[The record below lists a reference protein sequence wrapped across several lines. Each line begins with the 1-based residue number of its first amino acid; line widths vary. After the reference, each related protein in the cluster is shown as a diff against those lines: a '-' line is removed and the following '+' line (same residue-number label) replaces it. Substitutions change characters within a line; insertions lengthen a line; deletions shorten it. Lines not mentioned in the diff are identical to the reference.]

1 MKGEKILPDYEI
13 VHSQREMAERSEYY
27 DVLSSF
33 SFIGLTLDVAC
44 GDGWIEQKNPTAI
57 STDFALN
64 ALIRAK
70 NNGAQ
75 YIVRSDPHNLTFK
88 NESFKSL
95 IILGS
100 LEHFQFPEKVLE
112 EVHRILKPKSFLI
125 LTVDIKHSVFYSALL
140 KLGLFFR
147 RPTKTFKEQPLEKK
161 MTRKGV
167 ITLLKRKN
175 FETLFVGQYVGAEKP
190 IGYYLKFLSS
200 MSNHLPKITWHKID
214 LFISTKN

>member
-1 MKGEKILPDYEI
+1 MKAEKILSDYEI
-13 VHSQREMAERSEYY
+13 VHSQRAMAERSEYY
-27 DVLSSF
+27 DILSSF

-44 GDGWIEQKNPTAI
+44 GDGWIEQRNPNVIA
-57 STDFALN
+57 TDFALN

-75 YIVRSDPHNLTFK
+75 FIVRSDAHNLPFK
-88 NESFKSL
+88 NEVFKSL

-112 EVHRILKPKSFLI
+112 EAYRILKPKSFLI
-125 LTVDIKHSVFYSALL
+125 LTVDIKHSVFYSVFL
-140 KLGLFFR
+140 KLGLFLR
-147 RPTKTFKEQPLEKK
+147 RPAKTFKEQPIEKK

-167 ITLLKRKN
+167 IVLIRRKN
-175 FETLFVGQYVGAEKP
+175 FETLFVGRYVGAEKP
-190 IGYYLKFLSS
+190 IGHYLKFLKSVS
-200 MSNHLPKITWHKID
+200 DYLPKVTWHKVD